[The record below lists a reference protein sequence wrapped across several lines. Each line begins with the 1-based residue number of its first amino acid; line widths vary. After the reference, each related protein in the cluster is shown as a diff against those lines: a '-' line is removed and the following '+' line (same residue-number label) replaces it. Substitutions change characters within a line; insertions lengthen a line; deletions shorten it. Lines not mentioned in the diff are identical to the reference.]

1 VKLRLDIPDKTLT
14 RLKKKA
20 RQEGVAVN
28 DLVLRTI
35 EAMLANAAKVGLKR
49 SPPVI
54 ESKRPGSLHLDN
66 ASIYELID
74 FP

>member
-1 VKLRLDIPDKTLT
+1 VKLKLDIPEKTLT

-28 DLVLRTI
+28 DLFVRSI
-35 EAMLANAAKVGLKR
+35 EAMLANAANVGLKR
-49 SPPVI
+49 RPPII
-54 ESKRPGSLHLDN
+54 ESKKPGSLHLDN
-66 ASIYELID
+66 ARIYALID

>member
-20 RQEGVAVN
+20 RQEGVAVD
-28 DLVLRTI
+28 DLVLRS
-35 EAMLANAAKVGLKR
+35 MLANAAKVGLKR
-49 SPPVI
+49 SPPII

-66 ASIYELID
+66 ARIYELID